1 MWCMLVVES
10 AIDATV
16 SLQDVRVVHGQEAAV
31 EGASSPTDNN
41 SFFALLMAT
50 FGTIEAPRI
59 ITMLPRRPVTVVMLE
74 TCMSKR
80 LAERSANQL
89 ALDKLQK
96 QQNKLQSQLDW
107 DADALNTERQF
118 FNLPVPARK
127 TEGNYALESFA
138 FSSVGLTA
146 VVDQHA
152 SNDVDQTTAYP
163 EDSKEELDKRQPRN
177 LSQGLK

>member
-1 MWCMLVVES
+1 MLVVES
-10 AIDATV
+10 AINAIV
-16 SLQDVRVVHGQEAAV
+16 SLQDVRVVHGQDAAV
-31 EGASSPTDNN
+31 ESALRPTDNS
-41 SFFALLMAT
+41 SFVALLMAT

-59 ITMLPRRPVTVVMLE
+59 ITMLPGRPVTVVMLE

-80 LAERSANQL
+80 LAERSATQL

-107 DADALNTERQF
+107 DADALNTERQI
-118 FNLPVPARK
+118 FNLPVPSRK

-138 FSSVGLTA
+138 FSSVGITA

-152 SNDVDQTTAYP
+152 SDDVDQTIAYP
-163 EDSKEELDKRQPRN
+163 EDSKEELDNRQPRN